1 MATNS
6 SALARFPA
14 KTVGQAWLAALVFA
28 AALAVAP
35 AAAEPA
41 AALIESLTSNF
52 QRVELMDYAHA
63 GQVIRLS
70 PGQTMVLSYG
80 ASCVRET
87 ITGGTVTVGTEQS
100 EVRSGD
106 VKRVNGS
113 CGAGKVELTG
123 APSIAGRI
131 FRGGLQ

>member
-6 SALARFPA
+6 GAFARLPA
-14 KTVGQAWLAALVFA
+14 KTLGQARLAVLAFV

-41 AALIESLTSNF
+41 AALIETLTSNF
-52 QRVELMDYAHA
+52 QRVELMDYVQA

-80 ASCVRET
+80 ASCVREI
-87 ITGGTVTVGTEQS
+87 ITGGTVTIGTEQS
-100 EVRSGD
+100 EVRSGEIRRT
-106 VKRVNGS
+106 KGQCS
-113 CGAGKVELTG
+113 KVEHVGNNLD
-123 APSIAGRI
+123 IAGRI
-131 FRGGLQ
+131 YRGGGH